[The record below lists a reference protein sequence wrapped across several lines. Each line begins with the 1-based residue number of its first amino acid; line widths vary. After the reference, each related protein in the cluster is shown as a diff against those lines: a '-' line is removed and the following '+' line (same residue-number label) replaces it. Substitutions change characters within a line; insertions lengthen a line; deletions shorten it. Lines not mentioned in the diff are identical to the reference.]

1 MVEHVEAVI
10 TMDNVITM
18 LSITILGVSIIELDY
33 RTTAKSKLDLRG

>member
-18 LSITILGVSIIELDY
+18 LSITILGHNWAWLQNHS
-33 RTTAKSKLDLRG
+33 